1 MKYGIVRRLRNPR
14 YRFMETVMETAN
26 TINKR
31 KCGSANYIVIS
42 SEVANKLNKEAYV
55 NKRK

>member
-14 YRFMETVMETAN
+14 YRFMETIMDTAN

-31 KCGSANYIVIS
+31 QCSSANYMVVS
-42 SEVANKLNKEAYV
+42 RAVANKLNKEAYV